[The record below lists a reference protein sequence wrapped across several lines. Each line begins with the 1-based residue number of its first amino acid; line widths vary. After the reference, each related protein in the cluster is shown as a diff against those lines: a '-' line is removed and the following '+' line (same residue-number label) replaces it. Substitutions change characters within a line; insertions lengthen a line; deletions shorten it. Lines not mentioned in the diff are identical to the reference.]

1 MLELHNVKKTFNK
14 GTINEKKAL
23 PGAGADTSVRRFCD
37 DHRRKRCR
45 KINDAEYD
53 RRRLSDR

>member
-23 PGAGADTSVRRFCD
+23 QGLELTLQSEDFVTIIGGNGAGN
-37 DHRRKRCR
+37 
-45 KINDAEYD
+45 NDAEYD

>member
-23 PGAGADTSVRRFCD
+23 QGLELTLRRFCD

>member
-14 GTINEKKAL
+14 GTINGTD
-23 PGAGADTSVRRFCD
+23 PSVGRFCD

>member
-23 PGAGADTSVRRFCD
+23 QGLELTLQSEDFVTIIG
-37 DHRRKRCR
+37 R